1 MLKNYKTDLIA
12 IGVVFCLIGYG
23 INVSLAKETV
33 TTKPVVVTAKKAEK
47 AEPAKK
53 ATLTPSKKKEAAKP
67 AEPKKDPNR
76 KKPTLKKKYAD
87 KK

>member
-1 MLKNYKTDLIA
+1 MLKNYAKELTAIA
-12 IGVVFCLIGYG
+12 VVFGLIGYG
-23 INVSLAKETV
+23 VYVFAATPTPVAPAAK
-33 TTKPVVVTAKKAEK
+33 AALDKKAEPVKK

-53 ATLTPSKKKEAAKP
+53 ADKAAKP